1 MVHKL
6 VYTLIIFTM
15 VSCFSSMARASFL
28 SSPIEKVV
36 EAQLEELDMAD
47 IERTLSGLDAEIQA
61 QLPSLDLSQM
71 IFGGKGIE
79 WGKLVQDL
87 FQHLFREVVANS
99 RLLAQL
105 IVLAIVAALL
115 QNLQTAFLSS
125 DAIDVSM
132 ACCLLLLVHVA
143 LNSFRLAVAAGTGA
157 IEAMTSLMYALLP
170 LLSTTLA
177 AVGGFTSA
185 ALMHPILVTAVG
197 LMGMLVERVVF
208 PLLQIAIV
216 LSIVGNLFQGF
227 PVRRLAGLME
237 RSGSLVLGTAFVAFA
252 AMILARGMLAPVAD
266 GVSIRAAKYLGG
278 KIMPVLGNT
287 FAQAL
292 DVAVGGSLL
301 IKNGL
306 GMFGLSAI
314 LVIVAFPLV
323 KILALL
329 FIYRIVTALIEP
341 ISDARL
347 VSALTSCGNTLAIVF
362 VAVMVVTLMFFVTIT
377 VMVGMGN
384 LTALIR

>member
-1 MVHKL
+1 MMQKPIYIMVP
-6 VYTLIIFTM
+6 LIIAI
-15 VSCFSSMARASFL
+15 CSSTVAMATSL

-47 IERTLSGLDAEIQA
+47 IQRTISGLDAEIQA
-61 QLPSLDLSQM
+61 QLPSLDLYEI
-71 IFGGKGIE
+71 IFRGKGIE
-79 WGKLVQDL
+79 WGKLFQDL

-99 RLLAQL
+99 RLLGQL
-105 IVLAIVAALL
+105 IVLAIVAALM

-125 DAIDVSM
+125 DTMDVSM
-132 ACCLLLLVHVA
+132 ACCLLLLVNVA
-143 LNSFRLAVAAGTGA
+143 LHSFQLAVDAGSGA
-157 IEAMTSLMYALLP
+157 IEAMTSLMYSLLP
-170 LLSTTLA
+170 VLSTTLA
-177 AVGGFTSA
+177 AVGGFTSV
-185 ALMHPILVTAVG
+185 ALMHPILVAAVG
-197 LMGMLVERVVF
+197 LMGMLVQRLVF

-227 PVRRLAGLME
+227 PVKRLAGLME
-237 RSGSLVLGTAFVAFA
+237 RSGSLILGTAFVAFA

-314 LVIVAFPLV
+314 LVIVSFPLV

-347 VSALTSCGNTLAIVF
+347 VSAMVSCGNILAIVF
-362 VAVMVVTLMFFVTIT
+362 VAVMIVTLTFLLTTT
-377 VMVGMGN
+377 VLVGMGN
-384 LTALIR
+384 LTALFR

>member
-377 VMVGMGN
+377 VMVGMAN

>member
-1 MVHKL
+1 MMQKPIYIMVP
-6 VYTLIIFTM
+6 LIIAI
-15 VSCFSSMARASFL
+15 CSSTVAMAASL

-47 IERTLSGLDAEIQA
+47 IQRTISGLDAEIQA
-61 QLPSLDLSQM
+61 QLPSLDLYEI
-71 IFGGKGIE
+71 IFRGKGIE
-79 WGKLVQDL
+79 WGKLFQDL

-99 RLLAQL
+99 RLLGQL
-105 IVLAIVAALL
+105 IVLAIVAALM

-125 DAIDVSM
+125 DTMDVSM
-132 ACCLLLLVHVA
+132 ACCLLLLVNVA
-143 LNSFRLAVAAGTGA
+143 LHSFQLAVDAGSGA
-157 IEAMTSLMYALLP
+157 IEAMTSLMYSLLP
-170 LLSTTLA
+170 VLSTTLA
-177 AVGGFTSA
+177 AVGGFTSV
-185 ALMHPILVTAVG
+185 ALMHPILVAAVG
-197 LMGMLVERVVF
+197 LMGMLVQRLVF

-227 PVRRLAGLME
+227 PVKRLAGLME
-237 RSGSLVLGTAFVAFA
+237 RSGSLILGTAFVAFA

-314 LVIVAFPLV
+314 LVIVSFPLV

-347 VSALTSCGNTLAIVF
+347 VSAMVSCGNILAIVF
-362 VAVMVVTLMFFVTIT
+362 VAVMIVTLTFLLTTT
-377 VMVGMGN
+377 VLVGMGN
-384 LTALIR
+384 LTALFR